1 MPERFCKVGYLK
13 NSNIYV
19 ANRKK
24 KPQNFG
30 LFYWVVMAIQKNSY
44 STPYL
49 DEREDCCF
57 GISWNIECYLLL
69 GYIGAIIFQYQ
80 DIP

>member
-1 MPERFCKVGYLK
+1 MLFYYENTLKFIFNNVIGRQNTRVLK

-57 GISWNIECYLLL
+57 
-69 GYIGAIIFQYQ
+69 
-80 DIP
+80 

>member
-1 MPERFCKVGYLK
+1 MLFYIDNTLKFIFNNVIGRQNTRVLK
-13 NSNIYV
+13 NNNIYV

-57 GISWNIECYLLL
+57 
-69 GYIGAIIFQYQ
+69 
-80 DIP
+80 